1 MNYMVN
7 EEIKKIP
14 PSGGRGGK
22 ILLLDDHFMV
32 LEGLKSIL
40 AQSVDIE
47 IVATAV
53 NAFDAHDLLKKY
65 PEINLV
71 LTDINLPDVSGIEFC
86 AKVKK
91 EFPAVQ
97 VIGIS
102 TFKQRSYV
110 SQMMQNGASGYVVK
124 SANAEEILFA
134 IREVMNGKFYF
145 SSEINTA
152 ENIIL
157 PDAAPALTRR
167 EKEILSLI
175 SQGLTNNE
183 IAEKL
188 FLSPY
193 TVDTH
198 RKNLLF
204 KFEVANTA
212 QLIKKATEVG
222 LV

>member
-1 MNYMVN
+1 
-7 EEIKKIP
+7 
-14 PSGGRGGK
+14 
-22 ILLLDDHFMV
+22 MV

-40 AQSVDIE
+40 AQSADIE

-53 NAFDAHDLLKKY
+53 NAFDAHDLLKKH

-124 SANAEEILFA
+124 SANADEILFA

-167 EKEILSLI
+167 EKEVLSLI
-175 SQGLTNNE
+175 SQGLTNND

-198 RKNLLF
+198 RKNLLY

>member
-1 MNYMVN
+1 MN
-7 EEIKKIP
+7 KTA
-14 PSGGRGGK
+14 K

-40 AQSVDIE
+40 AQSTDIE
-47 IVATAV
+47 IIATAV
-53 NAFDAHDLLKKY
+53 NAFEALFLLKKHS
-65 PEINLV
+65 EINLV

-91 EFPAVQ
+91 EFSHVQ

-124 SANAEEILFA
+124 SANADEIIFA
-134 IREVMNGKFYF
+134 IREVLNGRFYF

-152 ENIIL
+152 ENIVS
-157 PDAAPALTRR
+157 PDTAPALTRR
-167 EKEILSLI
+167 EKEILLLI
-175 SQGLTNNE
+175 AQGMTNNQ

-193 TVDTH
+193 TIDTH

>member
-1 MNYMVN
+1 MDKNLN
-7 EEIKKIP
+7 IP
-14 PSGGRGGK
+14 PSGVRGLAK

-40 AQSVDIE
+40 TQSADIE
-47 IVATAV
+47 IIATAV
-53 NAFDAHDLLKKY
+53 NAFDAHVLLKKH

-91 EFPAVQ
+91 EFPHIQ

-124 SANAEEILFA
+124 SANAEEIIFA
-134 IREVMNGKFYF
+134 IREVLNGKFYF

-157 PDAAPALTRR
+157 PDSAPALTRR

-175 SQGLTNNE
+175 AQGLTNND

>member
-14 PSGGRGGK
+14 PSGGRGAK
-22 ILLLDDHFMV
+22 ILILDDHFMV

-40 AQSVDIE
+40 AQSADIE
-47 IVATAV
+47 IIATAV
-53 NAFDAHDLLKKY
+53 NAFEALDLLKIHT
-65 PEINLV
+65 EINLV
-71 LTDINLPDVSGIEFC
+71 LTDINLPDISGIEFC

-91 EFPAVQ
+91 EFPAVL

-110 SQMMQNGASGYVVK
+110 SQIMQNGASGYVVK
-124 SANAEEILFA
+124 SANADEILFA

-145 SSEINTA
+145 SSEINTT
-152 ENIIL
+152 ENIVSL
-157 PDAAPALTRR
+157 NAAPALTRR
-167 EKEILSLI
+167 EKEVLLLI

>member
-1 MNYMVN
+1 MN
-7 EEIKKIP
+7 KIA
-14 PSGGRGGK
+14 K

-40 AQSVDIE
+40 TQGNDIE
-47 IVATAV
+47 IVATAI
-53 NAFDAHDLLKKY
+53 NAFDALVLLKSQ

-97 VIGIS
+97 VIGVS

-124 SANAEEILFA
+124 SANAEELFFA
-134 IREVMNGKFYF
+134 IKEVMNGRFYF
-145 SSEINTA
+145 SGEINIV
-152 ENIIL
+152 ENPITT
-157 PDAAPALTRR
+157 DTAPALTRR
-167 EKEILSLI
+167 EKEVLVLI
-175 SQGLTNNE
+175 AQGMTNQQ

-188 FLSPY
+188 YLSPY
-193 TVDTH
+193 TTETH
-198 RKNLLF
+198 SKNLLF
-204 KFEVANTA
+204 KFEVGNIA
-212 QLIKKATEVG
+212 QLIKKAADAG

>member
-1 MNYMVN
+1 MT
-7 EEIKKIP
+7 KIA
-14 PSGGRGGK
+14 K
-22 ILLLDDHFMV
+22 ILILDDHFMV

-40 AQSVDIE
+40 AQSADIE

-53 NAFDAHDLLKKY
+53 NAFEALDLLKNHS
-65 PEINLV
+65 EINLV
-71 LTDINLPDVSGIEFC
+71 LTDINLPDISGIEFC

-91 EFPAVQ
+91 EMPHIQ

-124 SANAEEILFA
+124 SANADEILFA
-134 IREVMNGKFYF
+134 IQEVISGKFYF
-145 SSEINTA
+145 SSEINTV
-152 ENIIL
+152 ETTISTN
-157 PDAAPALTRR
+157 AAPALTRR
-167 EKEILSLI
+167 EKEVLSLI
-175 SQGLTNNE
+175 ADGMTNNQ

-204 KFEVANTA
+204 KFEVGNTA
-212 QLIKKATEVG
+212 QLIKKATAVG
-222 LV
+222 FV

>member
-1 MNYMVN
+1 MT
-7 EEIKKIP
+7 KIA
-14 PSGGRGGK
+14 K

-40 AQSVDIE
+40 AQSADIE
-47 IVATAV
+47 IVATAT
-53 NAFDAHDLLKKY
+53 NAFEALDLLKNNS
-65 PEINLV
+65 EINLV
-71 LTDINLPDVSGIEFC
+71 LTDINLPDISGIEFC

-91 EFPAVQ
+91 EFTAVQ

-124 SANAEEILFA
+124 SANADEILFA

-145 SSEINTA
+145 SSEINTIETTVSA
-152 ENIIL
+152 N
-157 PDAAPALTRR
+157 AAPALTRR

-175 SQGLTNNE
+175 ADGMTNNQ

>member
-1 MNYMVN
+1 MN
-7 EEIKKIP
+7 KIA
-14 PSGGRGGK
+14 K
-22 ILLLDDHFMV
+22 ILILDDHFMV

-40 AQSVDIE
+40 LQSADIE
-47 IVATAV
+47 IVSTAT
-53 NAFDAHDLLKKY
+53 NAFDALELLKNHQ
-65 PEINLV
+65 EINLI

-91 EFPAVQ
+91 EFPQIQ

-124 SANAEEILFA
+124 SANADEILFA
-134 IREVMNGKFYF
+134 IKEVIQGRFYF
-145 SSEINTA
+145 SSEINT
-152 ENIIL
+152 
-157 PDAAPALTRR
+157 PDNLISNDQIPALTRR

-175 SQGLTNNE
+175 AQGLTNNL

-188 FLSPY
+188 FLSQY
-193 TVDTH
+193 TVETH

-204 KFEVANTA
+204 KFEVSNTA